1 MAVVVGAVVVT
12 VAGAVSGGSS
22 GRPSGWETFAIVRR
36 TSVRTV
42 RDQASVRGAT
52 AAVRGLGGTLAGNG
66 SFFTGS

>member
-1 MAVVVGAVVVT
+1 MVVT

-52 AAVRGLGGTLAGNG
+52 AAVRSLGGTLAGNG
-66 SFFTGS
+66 PFFTAS